1 MQGCVI
7 LTVSMLVCVSGIFGQ
22 KLEETV
28 KYERRYGNKMAPML
42 VEQCVDFIR
51 QWGLQEEGLFRLP
64 GQANLVK
71 ELQDAFDCGEKPSF
85 DWLVAFSRS
94 RTLSSLA
101 CEMQRSSSHTIPGNL
116 IPIYPNQIPP
126 INPIGE

>member
-1 MQGCVI
+1 MY
-7 LTVSMLVCVSGIFGQ
+7 LPVSGIFGQ

-28 KYERRYGNKMAPML
+28 RYERRFGNKLAPML

-51 QWGLQEEGLFRLP
+51 QWGLREEGLFRLP

-85 DWLVAFSRS
+85 DWYGNRPGPRPRETWSLVSARCSGAI
-94 RTLSSLA
+94 L
-101 CEMQRSSSHTIPGNL
+101 
-116 IPIYPNQIPP
+116 
-126 INPIGE
+126 

>member
-1 MQGCVI
+1 MFLNI
-7 LTVSMLVCVSGIFGQ
+7 SLSDPHELLVCVSGIFGQ

-28 KYERRYGNKMAPML
+28 RYERRYGNKMAPML

-51 QWGLQEEGLFRLP
+51 HWGLREEGLFRLP

-85 DWLVAFSRS
+85 DWCLHLLTALTVCYE
-94 RTLSSLA
+94 
-101 CEMQRSSSHTIPGNL
+101 CERNL
-116 IPIYPNQIPP
+116 HEHKQAHL
-126 INPIGE
+126 